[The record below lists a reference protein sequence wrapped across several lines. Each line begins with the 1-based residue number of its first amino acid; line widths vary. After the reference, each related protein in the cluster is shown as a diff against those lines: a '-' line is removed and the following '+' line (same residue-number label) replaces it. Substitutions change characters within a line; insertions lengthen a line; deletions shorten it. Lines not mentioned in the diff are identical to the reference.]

1 MSHKKRAH
9 TPEYQW
15 EHALLDAY
23 DDFRWQQVLEPLYD
37 QFQRWTA
44 GELDHAEM
52 DKAIHQTHK
61 ETQELYGVFTLKREI
76 LVRAVQLDEDLFQD
90 WVRENPPP
98 SG

>member
-1 MSHKKRAH
+1 
-9 TPEYQW
+9 
-15 EHALLDAY
+15 
-23 DDFRWQQVLEPLYD
+23 
-37 QFQRWTA
+37 
-44 GELDHAEM
+44 M